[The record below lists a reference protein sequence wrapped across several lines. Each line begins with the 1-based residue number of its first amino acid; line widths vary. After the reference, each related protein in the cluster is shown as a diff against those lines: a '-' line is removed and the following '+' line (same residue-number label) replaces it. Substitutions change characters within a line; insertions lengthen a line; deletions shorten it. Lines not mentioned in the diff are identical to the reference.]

1 MKFSATG
8 LLLAALFACHD
19 TAVAATATY
28 TSAWAGGTIDP
39 GDTAIIND
47 GASITGNVVANG
59 TLQFN
64 QTSALTMSNTIS
76 GTGAVALT
84 NTGTLTL
91 TGLSSGTGSFDMAI
105 RVSNGQFNIG
115 STGTNPLIVGNS
127 GTGTLEVTGGQFTNR
142 TGYLGYSAGSVG
154 MATVS
159 GGTWSNSTRLL
170 YVGYGGSGTLE
181 VAGGSVTN
189 SNGVIG
195 TIAGG
200 VGAVTVSSGTWT
212 NGGTLYVGGYV
223 IATGGTGT
231 LNVTGGRV
239 TSVTSNIGF
248 SVDSSGTV
256 TVTGG
261 TWSNSSSVFVGRS
274 GTGTLNVVGGLV
286 TSASG
291 TIGTLAGSAGTATV
305 SSGTWSNSGALV
317 VGGGG
322 TGTLTIS
329 GSGGTG
335 GVVIVGG
342 TLSKGGAGTINLNAG
357 GTLQIGTGSS
367 TGALGTD
374 LVNNGALVFNRTGSS
389 TVSSAIGGT
398 GALTKLGAGTLTF
411 SGTSSYSGAT
421 AINAGSFLVSGALG
435 NSAVSVNAGG
445 LLGGSGTISGSITAN
460 ASGTL
465 SPGAGIESLTT
476 GAVTLL
482 DQSTFAYEMNSA
494 VPLAADLLSVTGN
507 LSLSGTVGL
516 TLTDLATTPSAFA
529 AGTTFS
535 LINYTGSWNSGLF
548 SYGGSVL
555 ADGGMFTVGSQS
567 WMIDY
572 DASGGGVNFSGEYVP
587 NSSFVNI
594 AAVPEPTS
602 WAMLVAGFA
611 CGGYSWWR
619 RRASSAR

>member
-1 MKFSATG
+1 MWLNGGQLYVGGYTG
-8 LLLAALFACHD
+8 L
-19 TAVAATATY
+19 
-28 TSAWAGGTIDP
+28 
-39 GDTAIIND
+39 
-47 GASITGNVVANG
+47 
-59 TLQFN
+59 
-64 QTSALTMSNTIS
+64 
-76 GTGAVALT
+76 TGA
-84 NTGTLTL
+84 
-91 TGLSSGTGSFDMAI
+91 
-105 RVSNGQFNIG
+105 
-115 STGTNPLIVGNS
+115 
-127 GTGTLEVTGGQFTNR
+127 GTGTLDVTGGEVRNTFGNI
-142 TGYLGYSAGSVG
+142 GFSADSVG
-154 MATVS
+154 TATVS
-159 GGTWSNSTRLL
+159 GGTWANS
-170 YVGYGGSGTLE
+170 
-181 VAGGSVTN
+181 VA
-189 SNGVIG
+189 
-195 TIAGG
+195 
-200 VGAVTVSSGTWT
+200 
-212 NGGTLYVGGYV
+212 LH
-223 IATGGTGT
+223 
-231 LNVTGGRV
+231 
-239 TSVTSNIGF
+239 
-248 SVDSSGTV
+248 
-256 TVTGG
+256 
-261 TWSNSSSVFVGRS
+261 VGRS

-291 TIGTLAGSAGTATV
+291 TIGTIAGSAGTATV

-317 VGGGG
+317 VGGAG

-357 GTLQIGTGSS
+357 GTLQIGTGSA

-389 TVSSAIGGT
+389 TVSSAISGT
-398 GALTKLGAGTLTF
+398 GALTKQGAGTLTF

-465 SPGAGIESLTT
+465 SPGAGIESLAT

-555 ADGGMFTVGSQS
+555 ADGGMFSLAGQLWT
-567 WMIDY
+567 IDY
-572 DASGGGVNFSGEYVP
+572 NATAGGLNFSGEYLP
-587 NSSFVNI
+587 ASNFVNI
-594 AAVPEPTS
+594 AAVPEPS
-602 WAMLVAGFA
+602 ACALAAVGFGLAGLTQ
-611 CGGYSWWR
+611 WR
-619 RRASSAR
+619 RRWAAKNAG

>member
-1 MKFSATG
+1 MTFSATG

-159 GGTWSNSTRLL
+159 GGTWSNSTRFL

-189 SNGVIG
+189 SSGVIG

-212 NGGTLYVGGYV
+212 NGGPLYVGGSV
-223 IATGGTGT
+223 TGTGGTGT

-274 GTGTLNVVGGLV
+274 GTGTL
-286 TSASG
+286 
-291 TIGTLAGSAGTATV
+291 
-305 SSGTWSNSGALV
+305 
-317 VGGGG
+317 
-322 TGTLTIS
+322 TIS
-329 GSGGTG
+329 GSNGAGGI
-335 GVVIVGG
+335 VIVGG
-342 TLSKGGAGTINLNAG
+342 TLTTGTSGTLNLNAG
-357 GTLQIGTGSS
+357 GTLQIGTGTT
-367 TGALGTD
+367 TGVLNTD
-374 LVNNGALVFNRTGSS
+374 LVNNGALVFNRIGTG
-389 TVSSAIGGT
+389 TVSKSISGSGS
-398 GALTKLGAGTLTF
+398 LTVLGSGTLIF
-411 SGTSSYSGAT
+411 SGTSSYSGDT
-421 AINAGSFLVSGALG
+421 AVNAGSLVVAGALG
-435 NSAVSVNAGG
+435 NTAVSVNAGG
-445 LLGGSGTISGSITAN
+445 LLGGSGAIDGAIEVARG
-460 ASGTL
+460 GTL
-465 SPGAGIESLTT
+465 APGTGISSLAT
-476 GAVTLL
+476 GPVTLL
-482 DQSTFAYEMNSA
+482 DGSTFTYDLNSSASPA
-494 VPLAADLLSVTGN
+494 VGADLLLVSGD
-507 LSLSGTVGL
+507 LALSGTVGL
-516 TLTDLATTPSAFA
+516 TFTDLAASPIAFA
-529 AGTTFS
+529 NGTIFS
-535 LINYTGSWNSGLF
+535 LVTYTGSWNSGLF
-548 SYGGSVL
+548 SYGGAPL

>member
-159 GGTWSNSTRLL
+159 GGTWSNSTRFL

-212 NGGTLYVGGYV
+212 NGGTLYVGGSV
-223 IATGGTGT
+223 TGTGGTGT
-231 LNVTGGRV
+231 LNVTGGEV
-239 TSVTSNIGF
+239 KNTFGNLGYS
-248 SVDSSGTV
+248 
-256 TVTGG
+256 
-261 TWSNSSSVFVGRS
+261 
-274 GTGTLNVVGGLV
+274 
-286 TSASG
+286 
-291 TIGTLAGSAGTATV
+291 AGSVGTATV

-389 TVSSAIGGT
+389 TVSSAISGT

>member
-1 MKFSATG
+1 MRSDVDSMLPTTFRAFHLLAVC
-8 LLLAALFACHD
+8 LLLAGLCVLPAAAL
-19 TAVAATATY
+19 AATTTY
-28 TSAWAGGTIDP
+28 TSAWGGGTIAP
-39 GDTAIIND
+39 GDTAVIND
-47 GASITGNVVANG
+47 NASITGNVIANG

-64 QTSALTMSNTIS
+64 QTTALTMSSTIS
-76 GTGAVALT
+76 G
-84 NTGTLTL
+84 
-91 TGLSSGTGSFDMAI
+91 
-105 RVSNGQFNIG
+105 
-115 STGTNPLIVGNS
+115 S
-127 GTGTLEVTGGQFTNR
+127 GTGT
-142 TGYLGYSAGSVG
+142 
-154 MATVS
+154 AT
-159 GGTWSNSTRLL
+159 
-170 YVGYGGSGTLE
+170 
-181 VAGGSVTN
+181 
-189 SNGVIG
+189 I
-195 TIAGG
+195 
-200 VGAVTVSSGTWT
+200 
-212 NGGTLYVGGYV
+212 
-223 IATGGTGT
+223 
-231 LNVTGGRV
+231 
-239 TSVTSNIGF
+239 
-248 SVDSSGTV
+248 
-256 TVTGG
+256 
-261 TWSNSSSVFVGRS
+261 
-274 GTGTLNVVGGLV
+274 
-286 TSASG
+286 
-291 TIGTLAGSAGTATV
+291 

-317 VGGGG
+317 VGGAG

-329 GSGGTG
+329 GSGGSG

-389 TVSSAIGGT
+389 TVSSAISGT

-445 LLGGSGTISGSITAN
+445 LLGGSGTIGGSITAN

-465 SPGAGIESLTT
+465 SPGTGIESLAT
-476 GAVTLL
+476 GAVALL

-555 ADGGMFTVGSQS
+555 ADGGMFSLAGQLWT
-567 WMIDY
+567 IDY
-572 DASGGGVNFSGEYVP
+572 NATAGGLNFSGEYLP
-587 NSSFVNI
+587 ASNFVNI
-594 AAVPEPTS
+594 ATVPEPS
-602 WAMLVAGFA
+602 ACALAAVGFGLAGLTQ
-611 CGGYSWWR
+611 WR
-619 RRASSAR
+619 RRWAAKNVG